1 MSHQTGGNKCGI
13 ICKWM
18 EKTWL
23 SVLSVCKESLWL
35 HFGLVPLSKWSSRS
49 VHFVVL
55 CYCVFLF
62 FPDTAPPRFCGT
74 YRHNI
79 TSWCVLK
86 SELLFLAFAWF
97 EHLLYV
103 QCECCA
109 WSSMTSFLTPTFLFT
124 VFQQG
129 PMCIASQA
137 GHFRVMVGAIKF
149 FCFFLVVFFFFLQM
163 LFIGQIVQHY
173 SLIGPVINVNVLVRD
188 YSSILVYKCSLV
200 LSWLTGIALSSEVVS
215 VARWE
220 RKLNTACSDVG
231 GKADIRNTRCLRILP
246 LKFSLVPVSLY
257 L

>member
-1 MSHQTGGNKCGI
+1 MVIQKCSFRG
-13 ICKWM
+13 
-18 EKTWL
+18 
-23 SVLSVCKESLWL
+23 SLL
-35 HFGLVPLSKWSSRS
+35 LRVS
-49 VHFVVL
+49 
-55 CYCVFLF
+55 F
-62 FPDTAPPRFCGT
+62 FSWHCPPRFCGT

-149 FCFFLVVFFFFLQM
+149 FCFFLVVFFFFFANAFHWADCSALQLDWPSDKCQRAGARLLKHLGLQM
-163 LFIGQIVQHY
+163 FTCALMIGWHCAFIRGCQCGKVGAQIEHCLLWCWRQSGHSEY
-173 SLIGPVINVNVLVRD
+173 KMLAQSCPWSFLWSL
-188 YSSILVYKCSLV
+188 
-200 LSWLTGIALSSEVVS
+200 
-215 VARWE
+215 
-220 RKLNTACSDVG
+220 
-231 GKADIRNTRCLRILP
+231 
-246 LKFSLVPVSLY
+246 
-257 L
+257 

>member
-1 MSHQTGGNKCGI
+1 MVIQKCSFRG
-13 ICKWM
+13 
-18 EKTWL
+18 
-23 SVLSVCKESLWL
+23 SLL
-35 HFGLVPLSKWSSRS
+35 LRVS
-49 VHFVVL
+49 
-55 CYCVFLF
+55 F
-62 FPDTAPPRFCGT
+62 FSWHCPPRFCGT

-149 FCFFLVVFFFFLQM
+149 FCFFLVVFFFLQM

-200 LSWLTGIALSSEVVS
+200 LSWLAGIALSSEVVS

-231 GKADIRNTRCLRILP
+231 GKADIRNTRCLRNLAPEVFFGPCKPISITILV
-246 LKFSLVPVSLY
+246 LMSAHKQMWLLQVLT
-257 L
+257 